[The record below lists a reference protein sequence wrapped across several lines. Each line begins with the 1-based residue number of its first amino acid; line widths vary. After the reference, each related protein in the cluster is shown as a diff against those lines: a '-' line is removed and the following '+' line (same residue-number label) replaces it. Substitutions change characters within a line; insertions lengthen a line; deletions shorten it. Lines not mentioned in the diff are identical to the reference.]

1 MREFKIN
8 GVEIPIDIPVCHR
21 EMYAEWVERGRPQ
34 MELQTQAGPW
44 VCVGND
50 PGWNSDI
57 EYRFKDS
64 PLDEKSKAMR
74 HLLDEMPIAKEF
86 KASSEEHDAGLP
98 TSALQTQVGGDHY
111 AKMKIQ
117 PVEFIHANNLNF
129 IEGSIVKYVARHR
142 AKNGKQDLEKAK
154 HFLEMLIELEY
165 GDEG

>member
-50 PGWNSDI
+50 PGWNSNI
-57 EYRFKDS
+57 KYRFKDS
-64 PLDEKSKAMR
+64 LLDERSKALR

-86 KASSEEHDAGLP
+86 KAEPTEHDAGQP

-117 PVEFIHANNLNF
+117 P
-129 IEGSIVKYVARHR
+129 
-142 AKNGKQDLEKAK
+142 AK
-154 HFLEMLIELEY
+154 
-165 GDEG
+165 